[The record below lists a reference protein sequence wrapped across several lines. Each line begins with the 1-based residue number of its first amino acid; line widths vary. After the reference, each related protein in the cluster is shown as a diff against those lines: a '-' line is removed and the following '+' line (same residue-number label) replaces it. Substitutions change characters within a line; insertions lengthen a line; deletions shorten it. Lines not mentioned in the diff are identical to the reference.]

1 MEDFRTYYEVLNVP
15 ESATAEEVHA
25 AYRKLVKE
33 FHPDRLVG
41 IPDHL
46 TEVKKLAEEKFREIQ
61 EAWAT
66 LGDPVKRN
74 LYDDQLRALRGQ
86 SNSRFSPSQPSPSSY
101 APTPPSKPPPSSST
115 RPAGVSSS
123 RTTPASTS
131 QTPPSGS
138 SSVGVS
144 GDPRKTAFL
153 VVSVVV
159 VAVFALAL
167 LFFASAFGRLPH
179 TNTPSAAN
187 KTDSDPEQGRLTQ
200 PLTSADTNGLSDASR
215 VSPDGIGPVLIG
227 MTVSEASRASGQEL
241 VRNSN
246 NQAVESPR
254 CYHVWPEHGPN
265 GLSFMV
271 FNEHIARVEVSN
283 ELITAVSGAHVNESE
298 AEILSMYQGVEVR
311 QNRHNPVWHNLIVF
325 PDSLRQLNFL
335 TDGFR
340 VVILMAGQMPAVQ
353 FVEGCL

>member
-1 MEDFRTYYEVLNVP
+1 MEDFRTYYEVLDVP

-66 LGDPVKRN
+66 LGDPRKRR
-74 LYDDQLRALRGQ
+74 LYDEQSSALRGQ
-86 SNSRFSPSQPSPSSY
+86 PNSRFSPPQPSPSSY
-101 APTPPSKPPPSSST
+101 APPPPSKPPPYSST
-115 RPAGVSSS
+115 RPAGVPSS
-123 RTTPASTS
+123 RTTPASAS

-138 SSVGVS
+138 SPVGVS

-153 VVSVVV
+153 VVSLVVG
-159 VAVFALAL
+159 AVIVLAM
-167 LFFASAFGRLPH
+167 LFFAAVFNRLPR
-179 TNTPSAAN
+179 TETPSAAH
-187 KTDSDPEQGRLTQ
+187 KTDSDPEQGR
-200 PLTSADTNGLSDASR
+200 PPADTNGLSDASR

-227 MTVSEASRASGQEL
+227 MTVREASVASGQDL
-241 VRNSN
+241 VRKSN
-246 NQAVESPR
+246 DQAVESPR
-254 CYHVWPEHGPN
+254 CYYVWPEYGPK

-271 FNEHIARVEVSN
+271 LNEHIARVEVSN
-283 ELITAVSGAHVNESE
+283 ELIATVSGAHVNESE
-298 AEILSMYQGVEVR
+298 AEILRMYQGIEVR

-325 PDSLRQLNFL
+325 PNSLRQLNFL
-335 TDGFR
+335 TDGSR
-340 VVILMAGQMPAVQ
+340 VVTLTAGQMPAVQ

>member
-1 MEDFRTYYEVLNVP
+1 MEDFRTYYEVLEVP

-66 LGDPVKRN
+66 LGDPRKRS
-74 LYDDQLRALRGQ
+74 LYDEQSRALRGQ
-86 SNSRFSPSQPSPSSY
+86 SNSRFSPPQPAPSSY
-101 APTPPSKPPPSSST
+101 TPPPPSKPPPSSST
-115 RPAGVSSS
+115 RPAGASSS
-123 RTTPASTS
+123 GTTAS

-144 GDPRKTAFL
+144 ADPRKTAFL
-153 VVSVVV
+153 VVALVVG
-159 VAVFALAL
+159 AVIVLAI
-167 LFFASAFGRLPH
+167 LFFAAAFDHLPR
-179 TNTPSAAN
+179 TDTPSAAN
-187 KTDSDPEQGRLTQ
+187 KTDSDPDQGRPTQ
-200 PLTSADTNGLSDASR
+200 TRPPADTNGLSDASR

-227 MTVSEASRASGQEL
+227 MTVSEASVASGQDL
-241 VRNSN
+241 VRKSN
-246 NQAVESPR
+246 DQTVESPR
-254 CYHVWPEHGPN
+254 CYHVWPEHGPK

-283 ELITAVSGAHVNESE
+283 ELITTVSGAHVNESE
-298 AEILSMYQGVEVR
+298 AQILSMYQGVEVR
-311 QNRHNPVWHNLIVF
+311 QNSHNPGWHNLIIF
-325 PDSLRQLNFL
+325 PASLRQLNFL
-335 TDGFR
+335 TDGSW
-340 VVILMAGQMPAVQ
+340 VITLMAGQLPAVQ
-353 FVEGCL
+353 FAEGCL

>member
-1 MEDFRTYYEVLNVP
+1 MEDFRTYYEVLDVP

-46 TEVKKLAEEKFREIQ
+46 TEVKRLAEEKFREIQ

-66 LGDPVKRN
+66 LGDPRKRS
-74 LYDDQLRALRGQ
+74 LYDEQSRALRGQ
-86 SNSRFSPSQPSPSSY
+86 SNSRFSPPQPSPSSY
-101 APTPPSKPPPSSST
+101 APPPPSRPPPSSST
-115 RPAGVSSS
+115 RPTGASSS
-123 RTTPASTS
+123 RTTAS

-153 VVSVVV
+153 VVALVVG
-159 VAVFALAL
+159 AVIVLAI
-167 LFFASAFGRLPH
+167 LFFAAAFDRLPH
-179 TNTPSAAN
+179 TDTPSAAN
-187 KTDSDPEQGRLTQ
+187 KTDSDPEQGRPTQ
-200 PLTSADTNGLSDASR
+200 PRPPADTNGLSDASR

-227 MTVSEASRASGQEL
+227 MTVSEASVASGQHL
-241 VRNSN
+241 VRKSN
-246 NQAVESPR
+246 DQAVESPR
-254 CYHVWPEHGPN
+254 CYHVWPEHGPK

-271 FNEHIARVEVSN
+271 LNEHIARVEVSN
-283 ELITAVSGAHVNESE
+283 ELITTVSGAHANESE
-298 AEILSMYQGVEVR
+298 AEILNMYQGVEVR
-311 QNRHNPVWHNLIVF
+311 ENRHNPVWHNLIIF
-325 PDSLRQLNFL
+325 PGSLRQLNFL
-335 TDGFR
+335 TDGSR
-340 VVILMAGQMPAVQ
+340 VITLMAGQMPAVQ

>member
-1 MEDFRTYYEVLNVP
+1 MEDFRTYYEVLDVP

-25 AYRKLVKE
+25 SYRKLVKE

-66 LGDPVKRN
+66 LGDPVKRS
-74 LYDDQLRALRGQ
+74 LYDEQLGALRGQ
-86 SNSRFSPSQPSPSSY
+86 SNSRSSPPQPSRSSY
-101 APTPPSKPPPSSST
+101 APPPPSKPSPYSST
-115 RPAGVSSS
+115 RPAGVPSS
-123 RTTPASTS
+123 RTTQASAS

-153 VVSVVV
+153 VVSLVVG
-159 VAVFALAL
+159 AVIVLAM
-167 LFFASAFGRLPH
+167 LFLAAPFNRLPH
-179 TNTPSAAN
+179 TDTPSAAN
-187 KTDSDPEQGRLTQ
+187 KTNSAPEQGRPTQ
-200 PLTSADTNGLSDASR
+200 PLTPADTNGLSDASR

-227 MTVSEASRASGQEL
+227 MTVREASVASGQDL
-241 VRNSN
+241 VRKSN
-246 NQAVESPR
+246 DQAVESPR
-254 CYHVWPEHGPN
+254 CYHVWPEHGPK

-271 FNEHIARVEVSN
+271 LNEHVARVEVSN
-283 ELITAVSGAHVNESE
+283 ELITTVSGAHVNESE

-325 PDSLRQLNFL
+325 PNSLRQLNFL
-335 TDGFR
+335 TDGSR
-340 VVILMAGQMPAVQ
+340 VVTLMAGQMPAVQ